1 MNAKILRKIQLGG
14 KIMRV
19 LIADDDKDICDLLEI
34 YVKNEGFEVEKAY
47 DGQEALDK
55 ISGHELDCL
64 VLDVMMPKKDGLEV
78 VKEVRKESQL
88 PILMLSAKTAD
99 VDKIRGLANGAD
111 DYVVKPFN
119 PLEVVA
125 RVKSLIRRSGYGAT
139 EEEIGGELEI
149 GPLIIRKDEHEV
161 ETVEGHPIQL
171 TALEFGILHLLAS
184 HPNRVFSADEIFER
198 VWKQESLVPAKTVMV
213 HVSHLRDKIEKATNG
228 EKVVKTVW
236 GVGYKIEN

>member
-1 MNAKILRKIQLGG
+1 
-14 KIMRV
+14 MRI

-55 ISGHELDCL
+55 INENELDCL
-64 VLDVMMPKKDGLEV
+64 ILDVMMPKKDGLEV
-78 VKEVRKESQL
+78 VKEVRKDSQL

-99 VDKIRGLANGAD
+99 VDKIRGLTNGAD

-139 EEEIGGELEI
+139 EEELGDELEI
-149 GPLIIRKDEHEV
+149 GPLIIRKNQHEV
-161 ETVEGHPIQL
+161 ETIEGTPIQL
-171 TALEFGILHLLAS
+171 TALEFGILYLLAGY
-184 HPNRVFSADEIFER
+184 PNRVFSADEIFER

-213 HVSHLRDKIEKATNG
+213 HVSHLRDKIEKATDG

-236 GVGYKIEN
+236 GVGYKIED

>member
-1 MNAKILRKIQLGG
+1 
-14 KIMRV
+14 
-19 LIADDDKDICDLLEI
+19 
-34 YVKNEGFEVEKAY
+34 
-47 DGQEALDK
+47 
-55 ISGHELDCL
+55 
-64 VLDVMMPKKDGLEV
+64 VMMPKRDGLEV

-139 EEEIGGELEI
+139 EEKIGGELEI

-161 ETVEGHPIQL
+161 ETVE
-171 TALEFGILHLLAS
+171 
-184 HPNRVFSADEIFER
+184 
-198 VWKQESLVPAKTVMV
+198 
-213 HVSHLRDKIEKATNG
+213 
-228 EKVVKTVW
+228 
-236 GVGYKIEN
+236 

>member
-1 MNAKILRKIQLGG
+1 
-14 KIMRV
+14 MRV

-47 DGQEALDK
+47 DGQEAVEK
-55 ISGHELDCL
+55 INANELDL
-64 VLDVMMPKKDGLEV
+64 IVLDVMMPKKDGLEV
-78 VKEVRKESQL
+78 VKEVRETSQI

-125 RVKSLIRRSGYGAT
+125 RIKSLIRRSGYTST
-139 EEEIGGELEI
+139 EEEQDGDIEI
-149 GPLIIRKDEHEV
+149 GPLFIRKDEHEV
-161 ETVEGHPIQL
+161 ETVDGVPIQL
-171 TALEFGILHLLAS
+171 TALEFGILYLLAS
-184 HPNRVFSADEIFER
+184 YPNRVFSADEIFER

-213 HVSHLRDKIEKATNG
+213 HVSHLRDKIEKATDG

-236 GVGYKIEN
+236 GVGYKIED